1 MDIRYELTG
10 PERDAALTALAMRD
24 RRDAVLMM
32 AVMAG
37 GAALSLVWPFAM
49 DVPSATRAAFG
60 ALSSALMFCLMGQG
74 MDLWEKVR
82 RYRAGLPLDRPYMR
96 GMEPGAHRLTLTLE
110 GVRARGPFGARAF
123 PWSSVVDVVEDET
136 HAVLIVSPGECVMIP
151 KAALERAGHRDLE
164 VIAALV
170 RQARGT

>member
-1 MDIRYELTG
+1 MDIRYEFTG
-10 PERDAALTALAMRD
+10 RERDAALSALAMRD
-24 RRDAVLMM
+24 RRDAVLLM

-49 DVPSATRAAFG
+49 DMPGATRATFG
-60 ALSSALMFCLMGQG
+60 ALVSALAFCMMGQG
-74 MDLWEKVR
+74 MEFWEKIG

-96 GMEPGAHRLTLTLE
+96 GLEPGAHRLTLTLE

-123 PWSSVVDVVEDET
+123 PWSAIVDVVEDET
-136 HAVLIVSPGECVMIP
+136 YAVLIVSPGECVMIP
-151 KAALERAGHRDLE
+151 KTALERAGHRDLE

-170 RQARGT
+170 RQAQA